1 MNYITDGF
9 DKMRQRSLT
18 VKHQSRAALKN
29 PVKRSA
35 TYNLGDEVT
44 VVDEEPRFA
53 VKLPIIDFTENFVH
67 ETILLGPP
75 DVEKTEIDIPEGRT
89 MDSLEDQPRDDIT
102 ELVGDVSTPTQEND
116 EYEDEISDPVPPL
129 KCSTPPIRNTES
141 SSIENMI
148 EYQLDQTHE
157 PNNMTETTLS
167 VGNFDISKGFV
178 VATNEVEELRQRTT
192 GSNLQSYC
200 RMPSER
206 NSQPSIKHHSSIH
219 KSLKDV
225 INRANRSIYRIDTFK
240 VQYKAGLSKATV
252 GLPSLHPRAAI
263 KKPDDTER

>member
-1 MNYITDGF
+1 
-9 DKMRQRSLT
+9 MRQRSLT
-18 VKHQSRAALKN
+18 VKHQSRAPLEN

-35 TYNLGDEVT
+35 TYNLGDDVT

-53 VKLPIIDFTENFVH
+53 VKLPIIDSTENFVH
-67 ETILLGPP
+67 ETILLGPL

-89 MDSLEDQPRDDIT
+89 MDSLEDQPENDVT
-102 ELVGDVSTPTQEND
+102 ELVEEVSTSTQEND
-116 EYEDEISDPVPPL
+116 EYEDEISDPVAPL
-129 KCSTPPIRNTES
+129 KCSTPPIRNAES
-141 SSIENMI
+141 SSIEIMI
-148 EYQLDQTHE
+148 ESQLKQIHE
-157 PNNMTETTLS
+157 PNNTTETTFPA
-167 VGNFDISKGFV
+167 GDFDLSKGAV
-178 VATNEVEELRQRTT
+178 VANNEVEELRQRTT
-192 GSNLQSYC
+192 GSYLQNYS

-263 KKPDDTER
+263 KKPDDVER